1 MDLIR
6 KILPQV
12 SAKEMLKP
20 TEVETK
26 ADLRQQIT
34 HLIEELREI
43 RLQINEIKELFLQ
56 MQYRKN
62 SLNQRDP

>member
-62 SLNQRDP
+62 GLNQRDP